1 MRKLTDIEIQIIKD
15 RLDRCLIAYVEIYDE
30 LLDHYITALEQTPK
44 ESFIIKKEAL
54 DDEFSWSII
63 KQMEK
68 DLQKVAWREL
78 MNTVKTCYK
87 IWNLGWKKIGVLML
101 TTLILIPIFYVAGAA
116 FYYVAAMMFF
126 VILSGYSIYYNR
138 KKYGFTLSLSPGKHQ
153 PKHIMAAMFFGSQ
166 GLVFG
171 MINLFAQ
178 LLPKFLQNT
187 PYENFTPILFLFL
200 GTLLLAFSWVVF
212 TSINLKTFKLVKS

>member
-1 MRKLTDIEIQIIKD
+1 MRTLTDIEIQIIKD

-30 LLDHYITALEQTPK
+30 LLDHYITALEQTP
-44 ESFIIKKEAL
+44 EEEFDRKKNAL
-54 DDEFSWSII
+54 DYEFSWSII

-78 MNTVKTCYK
+78 MNTAKSSYK
-87 IWNLGWKKIGVLML
+87 VWTLSWKKIGVLML
-101 TTLILIPIFYVAGAA
+101 TSLILIPIFHFAGEE

-126 VILSGYSIYYNR
+126 VILIGSAIYYNR
-138 KKYGFTLSLSPGKHQ
+138 KKYGFTLSISPGKHQ

-171 MINLFAQ
+171 VINLFAQ

-212 TSINLKTFKLVKS
+212 TSINLKTFKLIKS